1 MHLIL
6 KVGTTFALALIPAM
20 AIAQSSPITSAEVSA
35 GMPESVRVQPR
46 ARTFIPDSAEEEAV
60 QNRLTIFNQT
70 QAVQDAWFD
79 RRRLTICRGC

>member
-6 KVGTTFALALIPAM
+6 KVGITFALALIPAM

-46 ARTFIPDSAEEEAV
+46 ARTFIPNSAEEEAV

-79 RRRLTICRGC
+79 RRRLTICSGC